1 MIKFVL
7 SSNQYTEV
15 FQITIKLFHQRQT
28 NNAFD
33 MLFYRNFNMFYGLY
47 GFFIF
52 YYFFFNLIFI
62 YLEVEIR
69 LIHCFGIP
77 IQLTISKV

>member
-33 MLFYRNFNMFYGLY
+33 MLFYSNFNMFYGLSTV
-47 GFFIF
+47 
-52 YYFFFNLIFI
+52 LV
-62 YLEVEIR
+62 LA
-69 LIHCFGIP
+69 
-77 IQLTISKV
+77 

>member
-33 MLFYRNFNMFYGLY
+33 MLFYSNFNMFYGLS

-52 YYFFFNLIFI
+52 YYYFFNLIFI